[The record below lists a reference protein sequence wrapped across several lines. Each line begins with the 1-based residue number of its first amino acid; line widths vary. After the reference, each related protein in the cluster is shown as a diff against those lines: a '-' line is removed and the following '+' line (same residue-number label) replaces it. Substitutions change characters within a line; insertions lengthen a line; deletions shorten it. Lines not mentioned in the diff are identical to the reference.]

1 MIHHKIV
8 APLNYIITQKFPCT
22 TNTVVQGAHS
32 QKMSLLCKTEQ
43 RHFFYKISF

>member
-22 TNTVVQGAHS
+22 TNTELHPI
-32 QKMSLLCKTEQ
+32 C
-43 RHFFYKISF
+43 